1 MGIFSIHIY
10 DPVVRIS
17 YDMPCCIGEIQIGDF
32 KETFEMPLEYWTIE
46 DYQKQ
51 WRAGI
56 ERIKTH
62 DNSCLVTELQ
72 DPNKAPRAIIWEL
85 YKEGDKVYIQ
95 NRLLYGRLFHKLL
108 KKRPFT
114 VETCYD
120 FISPRETESDGDPIS
135 EWVIDL
141 NDL

>member
-1 MGIFSIHIY
+1 MSSLMIHVL
-10 DPVVRIS
+10 DPNIITS

-32 KETFEMPLEYWTIE
+32 KETFEMPLVYWKIE

-51 WRAGI
+51 WQEGI

-62 DNSCLVTELQ
+62 DQSCLVAELQ
-72 DPNKAPRAIIWEL
+72 DPNQEPRAILWVL
-85 YKEGDKVYIQ
+85 YKEGDKVYIR
-95 NRLLYGRLFHKLL
+95 NRLLHGKLFSDML
-108 KKRPFT
+108 KNEVFT
-114 VETCYD
+114 VDTCYD
-120 FISPRETESDGDPIS
+120 FIKPRVVTPGSTVS